1 MKRKSIVVK
10 IGNIFIGG
18 ENPVVIQSMAE
29 KKVEEKEEILKEIK
43 ELIEEG
49 SEMVRI
55 AINTE
60 EAAKM
65 APIIIKE
72 LREEGY
78 NVPVIGDFHF
88 NGAYLLKKF
97 PQTAKILDKYRIN
110 PGTTV
115 HQKDFDEIIKIAIEN
130 DKPVRIGG
138 NLGSVDKKI
147 IDEKIKENKDFK
159 KSLKEISLEALIESV
174 IRSAERAIEIGLPE
188 NKLIL
193 SAKTSDVKDLI
204 YVYRE
209 LAKRTRFPLHI
220 GLTEAGG
227 NLKGIVSSSIAIGAL
242 LLEGIGDT
250 IRVSLTERKG
260 EPRKKEVEVAKEILQ
275 ALNLRRFH
283 PEVISCPGCGRTD
296 SEVFKEIAENIDNY
310 LKIKK
315 REWEKIYPYFK
326 ELKIAIMGCVVN
338 GPGEAKFADLALCL
352 PGKGEKKAAIYKE
365 GKFLKNINVEGAEEE
380 FKIEIENYLK
390 EKIK

>member
-18 ENPVVIQSMAE
+18 ENPVIIQSMAE
-29 KKVEEKEEILKEIK
+29 KRTEKKEEVLKEIK
-43 ELIEEG
+43 ELIEAG

-55 AINTE
+55 AVNTE
-60 EAAKM
+60 EATKAV
-65 APIIIKE
+65 PFIIEE
-72 LREEGY
+72 LKDKGY
-78 NVPVIGDFHF
+78 NIPIIGDFHF

-115 HQKDFDEIIKIAIEN
+115 HQKDFDEMIKIAIEN

-147 IDEKIKENKDFK
+147 LDEKIKENKDFK
-159 KSLKEISLEALIESV
+159 KSLREISLEALIESV
-174 IRSAERAIEIGLPE
+174 IRSAERAIEIGLAE
-188 NKLIL
+188 NKIIL

-227 NLKGIVSSSIAIGAL
+227 DIKGIVSSSIGIGTL

-250 IRVSLTERKG
+250 IRVSLTERKD
-260 EPRKKEVEVAKEILQ
+260 ESRKKEVEVAKEILQ

-283 PEVISCPGCGRTD
+283 PEIISCPGCGRTD
-296 SEVFKEIAENIDNY
+296 SEIFKEIAEKIDNY
-310 LKIKK
+310 LKTK
-315 REWEKIYPYFK
+315 RKEWEKIYPHFK

-352 PGKGEKKAAIYKE
+352 PGKGEKKATIYKD
-365 GKFLKNINVEGAEEE
+365 GNFLKNVKIENAEEE
-380 FKIEIENYLK
+380 FKVEIENYLK
-390 EKIK
+390 GRTK

>member
-18 ENPVVIQSMAE
+18 ENPVIIQSMAE
-29 KKVEEKEEILKEIK
+29 KRTEKKEEVLKEIK
-43 ELIEEG
+43 ELIEAG

-55 AINTE
+55 AVNTE
-60 EAAKM
+60 EAAK
-65 APIIIKE
+65 AVPFIIEELKDKEYNIPI
-72 LREEGY
+72 
-78 NVPVIGDFHF
+78 IGDFHF

-115 HQKDFDEIIKIAIEN
+115 HQKDFDEMIKIAIEN

-147 IDEKIKENKDFK
+147 LDEKIKENKDFK
-159 KSLKEISLEALIESV
+159 KSLREISLEALIESV
-174 IRSAERAIEIGLPE
+174 IRSAERAIEIGLAE
-188 NKLIL
+188 NKIIL

-204 YVYRE
+204 FVYRE

-227 NLKGIVSSSIAIGAL
+227 DIKGIVSSSIGIGTL

-250 IRVSLTERKG
+250 IRVSLTERKD
-260 EPRKKEVEVAKEILQ
+260 ESRKKEVEVAKEILQ

-296 SEVFKEIAENIDNY
+296 SEIFKEIAEKIDNY
-310 LKIKK
+310 LKTK
-315 REWEKIYPYFK
+315 RKEWEKIYPHFK

-352 PGKGEKKAAIYKE
+352 PGKGEKKATIYKD
-365 GKFLKNINVEGAEEE
+365 GNFLKNVKIENAEEE
-380 FKIEIENYLK
+380 FKVEIENYLK
-390 EKIK
+390 GRTK

>member
-18 ENPVVIQSMAE
+18 ENPVIIQSMAE
-29 KKVEEKEEILKEIK
+29 KRTEKKEEVLKEIK
-43 ELIEEG
+43 ELIEAG

-55 AINTE
+55 AVNTE
-60 EAAKM
+60 EAAK
-65 APIIIKE
+65 AVPFIIEE
-72 LREEGY
+72 LKDKGY
-78 NVPVIGDFHF
+78 NIPIIGDFHF

-115 HQKDFDEIIKIAIEN
+115 HQKDFDEMIKIAIEN

-147 IDEKIKENKDFK
+147 LDEKIKENKDFK
-159 KSLKEISLEALIESV
+159 KSLREISLEALIESV
-174 IRSAERAIEIGLPE
+174 IRSAERAIEIGLAE
-188 NKLIL
+188 NKIIL

-227 NLKGIVSSSIAIGAL
+227 DIKGIVSSSIGIGTL

-250 IRVSLTERKG
+250 IRVSLTERKD
-260 EPRKKEVEVAKEILQ
+260 ESRRKEVEVAKEILQ

-283 PEVISCPGCGRTD
+283 PEIISCPGCGRTD
-296 SEVFKEIAENIDNY
+296 SEIFKEIAEKIDNY
-310 LKIKK
+310 LKTK
-315 REWEKIYPYFK
+315 RKEWEKIYPHFK

-352 PGKGEKKAAIYKE
+352 PGKGEKKATIYKD
-365 GKFLKNINVEGAEEE
+365 GNFLKNVKIENAEEE
-380 FKIEIENYLK
+380 FKVEIENYLK
-390 EKIK
+390 GRTK

>member
-18 ENPVVIQSMAE
+18 ENPVIIQSMAE
-29 KKVEEKEEILKEIK
+29 KRTEKKEEVLKEIK
-43 ELIEEG
+43 ELIEAG

-55 AINTE
+55 AVNTE
-60 EAAKM
+60 EATKAV
-65 APIIIKE
+65 PFIIEE
-72 LREEGY
+72 LKDKGY
-78 NVPVIGDFHF
+78 NIPIIGDFHF

-115 HQKDFDEIIKIAIEN
+115 HQKDFDEMIKIAIEN

-147 IDEKIKENKDFK
+147 LDEKIKENKDFK
-159 KSLKEISLEALIESV
+159 KSLREISLEALIESV
-174 IRSAERAIEIGLPE
+174 IRSAERAIEIGLAE
-188 NKLIL
+188 NKIIL

-227 NLKGIVSSSIAIGAL
+227 DIKGIVSSSIGIGTL

-250 IRVSLTERKG
+250 IRVSLTERKD
-260 EPRKKEVEVAKEILQ
+260 ESRRKEVEVAKEILQ

-283 PEVISCPGCGRTD
+283 PEIISCPGCGRTD
-296 SEVFKEIAENIDNY
+296 SEIFKEIAEKIDNY
-310 LKIKK
+310 LKTK
-315 REWEKIYPYFK
+315 RKEWEKIYPHFK

-352 PGKGEKKAAIYKE
+352 PGKGEKKATIYKD
-365 GKFLKNINVEGAEEE
+365 GNFLKNVKIENAEEE
-380 FKIEIENYLK
+380 FKVEIENYLK
-390 EKIK
+390 GRTK

>member
-18 ENPVVIQSMAE
+18 ENPVIIQSMAE
-29 KKVEEKEEILKEIK
+29 KRTEKKEEVLKEIK
-43 ELIEEG
+43 ELIEAG

-55 AINTE
+55 AVNTE
-60 EAAKM
+60 EAAK
-65 APIIIKE
+65 AVPFIIEE
-72 LREEGY
+72 LKDKGY
-78 NVPVIGDFHF
+78 NIPIIGDFHF

-115 HQKDFDEIIKIAIEN
+115 HQKDFDEMIKIAIEN

-147 IDEKIKENKDFK
+147 LDEKIKENKDFK
-159 KSLKEISLEALIESV
+159 KSLREISLEALIESV
-174 IRSAERAIEIGLPE
+174 IRSAERAIEIGLAE
-188 NKLIL
+188 NKIIL

-227 NLKGIVSSSIAIGAL
+227 DIKGIVSSSIGIGTL

-250 IRVSLTERKG
+250 IRVSLTERKD
-260 EPRKKEVEVAKEILQ
+260 ESRRKEVEVAKEILQ

-283 PEVISCPGCGRTD
+283 PEIISCPGCGRTD
-296 SEVFKEIAENIDNY
+296 SEIFKEIAEKIDNY
-310 LKIKK
+310 LKTK
-315 REWEKIYPYFK
+315 RKEWEKIYPHFK

-352 PGKGEKKAAIYKE
+352 PGKGEKKAAIYKD
-365 GKFLKNINVEGAEEE
+365 GNFLKNVKIENAEEE
-380 FKIEIENYLK
+380 FKVEIENYLK
-390 EKIK
+390 GRTK

>member
-18 ENPVVIQSMAE
+18 ENPVIIQSMAE
-29 KKVEEKEEILKEIK
+29 KRTEKKEEVLKEIK
-43 ELIEEG
+43 ELIEAG

-55 AINTE
+55 AVNTE
-60 EAAKM
+60 EAAK
-65 APIIIKE
+65 AVPFIIEE
-72 LREEGY
+72 LKDKGY
-78 NVPVIGDFHF
+78 NIPIIGDFHF

-115 HQKDFDEIIKIAIEN
+115 HQKDFDEMIKIAIEN
-130 DKPVRIGG
+130 DKPVIIGG

-147 IDEKIKENKDFK
+147 LDEKIKENKDFK
-159 KSLKEISLEALIESV
+159 KSLREISLEALIESV
-174 IRSAERAIEIGLPE
+174 IRSAERAIEIGLAE
-188 NKLIL
+188 NKIIL

-209 LAKRTRFPLHI
+209 LAKITRFPLHI

-227 NLKGIVSSSIAIGAL
+227 DIKGIVSSSIGIGTL

-250 IRVSLTERKG
+250 IRVSLTERKD
-260 EPRKKEVEVAKEILQ
+260 ESRKKEVEVAKEILQ

-283 PEVISCPGCGRTD
+283 PEIISCPGCGRTD
-296 SEVFKEIAENIDNY
+296 SEIFKEIAEKIDNY
-310 LKIKK
+310 LKTK
-315 REWEKIYPYFK
+315 RKEWEKIYPHFK

-352 PGKGEKKAAIYKE
+352 PGKGEKKAAIYKD
-365 GKFLKNINVEGAEEE
+365 GNFLKNVKIENAEEE
-380 FKIEIENYLK
+380 FKVEIENYLK
-390 EKIK
+390 GRTK

>member
-18 ENPVVIQSMAE
+18 ENPVIIQSMAE
-29 KKVEEKEEILKEIK
+29 KRTEKKEEVLKEIK
-43 ELIEEG
+43 ELIEAG

-55 AINTE
+55 AVNTE
-60 EAAKM
+60 EAAK
-65 APIIIKE
+65 AVPFIIEE
-72 LREEGY
+72 LKDKGY
-78 NVPVIGDFHF
+78 NIPIIGDFHF

-115 HQKDFDEIIKIAIEN
+115 HQKDFDEMIKIAIEN

-147 IDEKIKENKDFK
+147 LDEKIKENKDFK
-159 KSLKEISLEALIESV
+159 KSLREISLEALIESV
-174 IRSAERAIEIGLPE
+174 IRSAERAIEIGLAE
-188 NKLIL
+188 NKIIL

-227 NLKGIVSSSIAIGAL
+227 DIKGIVSSSIGIGTL

-250 IRVSLTERKG
+250 IRVSLTERKD
-260 EPRKKEVEVAKEILQ
+260 ESRKKEVEVAKEILQ

-283 PEVISCPGCGRTD
+283 PEIISCPGCGRTD
-296 SEVFKEIAENIDNY
+296 SEIFKEIAEKIDNY
-310 LKIKK
+310 LKTK
-315 REWEKIYPYFK
+315 RKEWEKIYPHFK

-352 PGKGEKKAAIYKE
+352 PGKGEKKATIYKD
-365 GKFLKNINVEGAEEE
+365 GNFLKNVKIENAEEE
-380 FKIEIENYLK
+380 FKVEIENYLK
-390 EKIK
+390 GRTK

>member
-18 ENPVVIQSMAE
+18 ENPVIIQSMAE
-29 KKVEEKEEILKEIK
+29 KRTEKKEEVLKEIK
-43 ELIEEG
+43 ELIEAG

-55 AINTE
+55 AVNTE
-60 EAAKM
+60 EAAK
-65 APIIIKE
+65 AVPFIIEE
-72 LREEGY
+72 LKDKGY
-78 NVPVIGDFHF
+78 NIPIIGDFHF

-115 HQKDFDEIIKIAIEN
+115 HQKDFDEMIKIAIEN

-147 IDEKIKENKDFK
+147 LDEKIKENKDFK
-159 KSLKEISLEALIESV
+159 KSLREISLEALIESV
-174 IRSAERAIEIGLPE
+174 IRSAERAIEIGLAE
-188 NKLIL
+188 NKIIL

-227 NLKGIVSSSIAIGAL
+227 DIKGIVSSSIGIGTL

-250 IRVSLTERKG
+250 IRVSLTERKD
-260 EPRKKEVEVAKEILQ
+260 ESRKKEVEVAKEILQ

-283 PEVISCPGCGRTD
+283 PEIISCPGCGRTD
-296 SEVFKEIAENIDNY
+296 SEIFKEIAEKIGNY
-310 LKIKK
+310 LKTK
-315 REWEKIYPYFK
+315 RKEWEKIYPHFK

-352 PGKGEKKAAIYKE
+352 PGKGEKKATIYKD
-365 GKFLKNINVEGAEEE
+365 GSFLKNVKIENAEEE
-380 FKIEIENYLK
+380 FKVEIENYLK
-390 EKIK
+390 GRTK